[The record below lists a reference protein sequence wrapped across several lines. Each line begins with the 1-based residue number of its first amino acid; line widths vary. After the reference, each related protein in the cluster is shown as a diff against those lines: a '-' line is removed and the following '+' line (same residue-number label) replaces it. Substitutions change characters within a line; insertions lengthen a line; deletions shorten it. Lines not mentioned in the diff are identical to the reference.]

1 MKPLTLT
8 LSAFGPYAG
17 QVTLPLSDLGDS
29 GLYLICGDTGSGKTT
44 IFDAI
49 AFALYGEA
57 SGADRTSKSL
67 RSDFADAHTP
77 TFVEL
82 TFSYQGD
89 TYTVKRN
96 PTYLRPAKRGDGM
109 VEEKPAAE
117 LTLPDGTVITGP
129 KNVDETI
136 ENLLGL
142 SKSQFLQIVMI
153 AQGEF
158 RRLLSADTKA
168 RAEILRK
175 LFGTEYLTVFR
186 DALRNR
192 ANTLKSAYK
201 DSLRTITL
209 LADQAYFDEESD
221 EAQMIATL
229 KTDERLTAG
238 VLGEALTTQLDR
250 DQKKAQLE
258 KDLLTEATAAKE
270 RLTRQL
276 DSLHKRAD
284 LTHELGGLETSLAQE
299 RHAEDESKKQLAAL
313 DAQKPVRDNNAKQV
327 TTLELQEGYFASRDT
342 TKQSLDKNQA
352 AQQETRTKQTQAEEA
367 LRTLEDKRARIERE
381 IEALAQAPIL
391 YEQAVAARDA
401 AQQALTDAKVLE
413 GRFVTLEHDKVACD
427 SAQTHCK
434 KLAADLSAEME
445 KRDAL
450 TKELNALSQRIAE
463 KTDLPVTL
471 EQAKQ
476 AYGETERT
484 YTVLQETKTELTRL
498 TQSLKKAHEKT
509 DHAQKTYAALRD
521 QANTLQ
527 TQAHEAQTRYFD
539 NLAGVLAQELENHQP
554 CPVCGS
560 VEHPHPAHLS
570 ADVVPPTQDDIE
582 QAQTVAQAASQKA
595 QEAAT
600 RAATC
605 ASEEESLREACN
617 KILEP
622 FGSVQAF
629 GEQLEEA
636 LAKKNEAQKQVDE
649 LRRAVADLAHN
660 QAELKNKQTTL
671 DQLDQTITRMQE
683 EQRAADTKATELA
696 TAYETNKAQLPFA
709 SHGEAKEHVAK
720 QQAQYD
726 AACIQLTQRE
736 NERTRLQAV
745 SEQREKLD
753 KEQTSLASTLDSYAA
768 TLAEQKQ
775 EQTALEARYQELSD
789 HISFESREALLTQ
802 LAELKHA
809 VETFDTT
816 HQALQTTVQEHHNTL
831 TTLQTRKESLEEQI
845 AHLNEG
851 ANPDENEEELTAQL
865 KERAM
870 RIAQMS
876 ETLSETK
883 SHIAQNKTVLTK
895 TKSEQ
900 SKTQDLQEAYTQVAR
915 VADTA
920 GGTLSGQAHISFEMY
935 VQGYYFDQVIA
946 AANVR
951 LALLSNHRY
960 QLKRRLVTQ
969 DGDKRT
975 YAGLDLDIYD
985 AYTGKV
991 RDANSLSGGESFEAS
1006 LSLALG
1012 LSDVVQAYAGGV
1024 QLDTMFID
1032 EGFGSLDQEALQ
1044 KAITMLNTLTGNNKL
1059 VGIISHV
1066 EELKT
1071 SIERKIIVSAGREG
1085 STLTLEV

>member
-17 QVTLPLSDLGDS
+17 EVMLPLSELGES

-49 AFALYGEA
+49 AFALYGEP
-57 SGADRTSKSL
+57 SGADRTNKSL

-96 PTYLRPAKRGDGM
+96 PTYLRPAKRGGGM

-117 LTLPDGTVITGP
+117 LTMPDGTVITGP

-136 ENLLGL
+136 ENLLGF
-142 SKSQFLQIVMI
+142 SKTQFLQIVMI

-175 LFGTEYLTVFR
+175 LFGTEYLTTFR

-221 EAQMIATL
+221 EAFSIATL

-238 VLGEALTTQLDR
+238 VLGEALAVQLDR

-258 KDLLTEATAAKE
+258 QDALTELTATKE
-270 RLTRQL
+270 QLSHKLDIVRQRAELTREL
-276 DSLHKRAD
+276 EGLTVSL
-284 LTHELGGLETSLAQE
+284 TQE
-299 RHAEDESKKQLAAL
+299 RQAVDESKKQLAEL
-313 DAQKPVRDNNAKQV
+313 EAQKPARDANAKQI
-327 TTLELQEGYFASRDT
+327 TTLELQEGYFASRDA
-342 TKQSLDKNQA
+342 TKQALDKNQS
-352 AQQETRTKQTQAEEA
+352 AQLTTRAKQTQTEEA
-367 LRTLEDKRARIERE
+367 LHALEDKRAHVEHE
-381 IEALAQAPIL
+381 IEELAQAPVL
-391 YEQAVAARDA
+391 YEQAAATHDSAKQALADAQALEARFVALEKDKAARDN
-401 AQQALTDAKVLE
+401 
-413 GRFVTLEHDKVACD
+413 
-427 SAQTHCK
+427 AQTLCQK
-434 KLAADLSAEME
+434 IAADLNAETE

-450 TKELNALSQRIAE
+450 GQELGTLSQRITE
-463 KTDLPVTL
+463 KSDLPVAL

-476 AYGETERT
+476 TYGEAERT
-484 YTVLQETKTELTRL
+484 YKTLQETKTELARL
-498 TQSLKKAHEKT
+498 TQSLKEAHAKT
-509 DHAQKTYAALRD
+509 EQAQKTYATLRD

-539 NLAGVLAQELENHQP
+539 NLAGVLAQELEDKQP

-560 VEHPHPAHLS
+560 IEHPQPASLS
-570 ADVVPPTQDDIE
+570 ADVIPPTQEEIE
-582 QAQTVAQAASQKA
+582 QAQAAAQTASHKA

-600 RAATC
+600 HAATC
-605 ASEEESLREACN
+605 ASEEAALRDACN
-617 KILEP
+617 KTLAP
-622 FGSVQAF
+622 FGSIQAF
-629 GEQLEEA
+629 EEQLNQA
-636 LAKKNEAQKQVDE
+636 LADKKKAQEQVDE
-649 LRRAVADLAHN
+649 LSRAGDKLA
-660 QAELKNKQTTL
+660 QDQTELKRIQTAL
-671 DQLDQTITRMQE
+671 DHLDQTIKRLQE
-683 EQRAADTKATELA
+683 EQRAAETKSTELA

-709 SHGEAKEHVAK
+709 THAEAQEHVAQK
-720 QQAQYD
+720 KAQYD
-726 AACIQLTQRE
+726 AACAQLKQRE
-736 NERTRLQAV
+736 SERNQLQAAR
-745 SEQREKLD
+745 EQHEGLA
-753 KEQTSLASTLDSYAA
+753 KEQASLVAVADSYA
-768 TLAEQKQ
+768 TKLAEQKQ
-775 EQTALEARYQELSD
+775 EQAALEARYQELSD
-789 HISFESREALLTQ
+789 HLSFESREALLAQ
-802 LAELKHA
+802 LNELKEA
-809 VETFDTT
+809 VNAFDASYQT
-816 HQALQTTVQEHHNTL
+816 LQSKAQEHQNTV
-831 TTLQTRKESLEEQI
+831 TSLQARKESLEEQI
-845 AHLNEG
+845 ARLNKE
-851 ANPDENEEELTAQL
+851 ASFDDNKDELAAKLEEVTSQVAQVSDELT
-865 KERAM
+865 EV
-870 RIAQMS
+870 
-876 ETLSETK
+876 K
-883 SHIAQNKTVLTK
+883 SHIAQNKTVLGK
-895 TKSEQ
+895 TESEQ
-900 SKTQDLQEAYTQVAR
+900 SKTQELQEAYTQVAR

-920 GGTLSGQAHISFEMY
+920 GGTLSGQARISFETY

-960 QLKRRLVTQ
+960 QLKRRVVAQ
-969 DGDKRT
+969 DGDKRSYT
-975 YAGLDLDIYD
+975 GLDLDIYD

-1085 STLTLEV
+1085 STLTLEI